1 MEIAPR
7 VRRLGTDT
15 GLTIRMFLTMFLL
28 ALVYLAFIGFLWWTR
43 VVGAGFIIAIAV
55 VLLAIQYYFS
65 DRLILYSIGAR
76 EVGATDAPELHDI
89 VGRLAQLSGLPMP
102 KLALIDTKT
111 PNALATGRD
120 PKHAVVV
127 VTTGLLAQLEPREVR
142 QCSLTS

>member
-102 KLALIDTKT
+102 KLAPST
-111 PNALATGRD
+111 PRPPMRWLQEGIPNTRWW
-120 PKHAVVV
+120 
-127 VTTGLLAQLEPREVR
+127 
-142 QCSLTS
+142 SLPPDSWRSWSRAR